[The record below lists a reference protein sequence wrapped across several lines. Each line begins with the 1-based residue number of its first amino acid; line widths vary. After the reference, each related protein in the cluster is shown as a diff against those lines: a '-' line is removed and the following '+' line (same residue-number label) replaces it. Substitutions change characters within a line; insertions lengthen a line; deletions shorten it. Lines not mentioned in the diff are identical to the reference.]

1 MFAAAAQGARP
12 LVLCAPAATRPRV
25 VRLAAVA
32 VASSLVFSALPR
44 ASAQRYSPDSPEVV
58 AMVAKGLE
66 FLETATDDR
75 LGGKCLI
82 ALAFHKNGAGLD
94 HPKIVEAVQACR
106 TSLESERQIHYIYSK
121 ALAVILLAELDSSP
135 NEAILRDYAEM
146 LEAHRK
152 DHGGFGYTNMD
163 TGDTSQTQYLA
174 LAYWELL
181 NHGISPDATSVQK
194 CLKWLMRTQD
204 PSGGWGYQGR
214 DPGGYERVQQLDD
227 VGRSMTAAG
236 MGSTMILG
244 NALGLLKVEQPGDA
258 DASAGETATTAVSAL
273 PPALRRADETRRAR
287 APTLPA
293 GDVELNRLTDCLA
306 RGRAWQAKNFGIDI
320 PSWQLYYLYSV
331 ERYKSFEE
339 LVLGPDAPQSD
350 WYDRGVEF
358 LRGSQRPDGSWLDT
372 CDPPCA
378 TAFATLFLLRSTQQ
392 SIKASLGEGTLI
404 GGRGLPRDL
413 SKVRLQNGRL
423 VVQQNATE
431 LDELLDMMEQ
441 GDSAEFDSLASN
453 PAALEVTEVT
463 PEAARRLQQVVRSG
477 PPQARLLAVRAL
489 AKARSIDYAPTLIFA
504 LTDPDNQVVR
514 AARDGLRSVSRS
526 FEGFGPPDNFT
537 KDQQD
542 EAAVRWK
549 EWYQTIRPDAAP
561 LP

>member
-12 LVLCAPAATRPRV
+12 LALCALAARPRTTA
-25 VRLAAVA
+25 RAAAV
-32 VASSLVFSALPR
+32 VAAALALSASPR
-44 ASAQRYSPDSPEVV
+44 ATAQRYSPDSPEVV
-58 AMVAKGLE
+58 AMVAKGLK
-66 FLETATDDR
+66 FLEAENDDR
-75 LGGKCLI
+75 LGGKCLV

-94 HPKIVEAVQACR
+94 HPRIVEAVHACR
-106 TSLESERQIHYIYSK
+106 TSIESERQIQYIYGK
-121 ALAVILLAELDSSP
+121 ALAVILLAELDSSA
-135 NEAILRDYAEM
+135 NDALLRDYAEM
-146 LEAHRK
+146 LEAHQK
-152 DHGGFGYTNMD
+152 DHGGFGYTNMQ

-204 PSGGWGYQGR
+204 PTGGWGYQGQ
-214 DPGGYERVQQLDD
+214 DPGSYERIPQLDD

-244 NALGLLKVEQPGDA
+244 NALGLLKVEQP
-258 DASAGETATTAVSAL
+258 SAGDEPESPTTAVSAL

-293 GDVELNRLTDCLA
+293 GDVDLKRLHDCLA
-306 RGRAWQAKNFGIDI
+306 RGRQWQAKNFGLDI
-320 PSWQLYYLYSV
+320 PSWQFYYLYSV

-358 LRGSQRPDGSWLDT
+358 LRGSQRPDGSWLDS

-441 GDSAEFDSLASN
+441 GDSAEFDALASN

-489 AKARSIDYAPTLIFA
+489 AEARNIDYAPTLIFA

-542 EAAVRWK
+542 EAVVRWK

>member
-12 LVLCAPAATRPRV
+12 LVLCALAARRRTTA
-25 VRLAAVA
+25 LAAAAVA
-32 VASSLVFSALPR
+32 ASLALSALPR

-58 AMVAKGLE
+58 AMVAKGLK

-75 LGGKCLI
+75 LGAQCLI

-94 HPKIVEAVQACR
+94 HPRIVEAVRACR
-106 TSLESERQIHYIYSK
+106 TSIETERLNHYIYSK
-121 ALAVILLAELDSSP
+121 ALAVILLAELDSSA
-135 NEAILRDYAEM
+135 NEDLLRDYAKL
-146 LEAHRK
+146 LEAHQK

-181 NHGISPDATSVQK
+181 NHGISPDASSVQK

-204 PSGGWGYQGR
+204 PSGGWGYQGT
-214 DPGGYERVQQLDD
+214 DPGGYERVPQLDSL
-227 VGRSMTAAG
+227 GRSMTAAG

-244 NALGLLKVEQPGDA
+244 NALGLLKVEQPKSGDD
-258 DASAGETATTAVSAL
+258 DANETSTSPISTL
-273 PPALRRADETRRAR
+273 PPALRRADEKKRRAR

-293 GDVELNRLTDCLA
+293 GDVELKRLTDCLA
-306 RGRAWQAKNFGIDI
+306 RARAWQDKNFGLDL
-320 PSWQLYYLYSV
+320 PSWQFYYLYSV

-358 LRGSQRPDGSWLDT
+358 LRGSQREDGSWLDS

-431 LDELLDMMEQ
+431 LDELLDMMEE
-441 GDSAEFDSLASN
+441 GDSAEFDALASN

-542 EAAVRWK
+542 EAVVRWK